1 MTIEQSKEK
10 LKNEGYTWFELEE
23 LNPEF
28 YNWLLPFKCNVES
41 NIKDVMTGFRV
52 DMINNS
58 TGEKIQYREEFETHT
73 DATLK
78 ANEIFN
84 LVDNEEVRSSQI
96 WYYTDFKTVVK
107 DPENISKFESYIK
120 NIMMY
125 FYDFDETQEFSL
137 FAPSFT
143 YYDIGCHLGN
153 HSDGTGTGRV
163 CALLLYLNETYDE
176 KNGGYL
182 VLNNKDKVIPT
193 FGKIAMID
201 LETFDIPHMVT
212 KVTDGIGRYALL
224 SFIKKKENELIDY

>member
-1 MTIEQSKEK
+1 MTIEESKQK

-28 YNWLLPFKCNVES
+28 YNWLLPFKCNDTQ
-41 NIKDVMTGFRV
+41 NIKDSITGFRV

-78 ANEIFN
+78 ANEIFS

-96 WYYTDFKTVVK
+96 WYYSDFKTIIK
-107 DPENISKFESYIK
+107 DPKEISKFENYIK
-120 NIMMY
+120 NIIMY
-125 FYDFDETQEFSL
+125 FYDFEETQEYSL
-137 FAPSFT
+137 FAPMFT
-143 YYDIGCHLGN
+143 YYEKGCHLGN

-163 CALLLYLNETYDE
+163 CAFLLYLNETYHE
-176 KNGGYL
+176 KDGGYL

-201 LETFDIPHMVT
+201 LQTFDIPHMVT

-224 SFIKKKENELIDY
+224 SFIKKKENEFIDY

>member
-224 SFIKKKENELIDY
+224 SFIKKKENEFIDY